1 MSKILGILLF
11 FLVLVLGIS
20 FSSLNSGAVEVNYY
34 IGKIQLPLS
43 VVVVCSF
50 ALGVGCALIITM
62 LHSVGQRWRLGQLR
76 REVAR
81 KNEQLDHARSLPD
94 KTVA

>member
-1 MSKILGILLF
+1 MSKIIGIILF
-11 FLVLVLGIS
+11 FLVLVLGVS
-20 FSSLNSGAVEVNYY
+20 FSSLNSAAVEVNYY

-50 ALGVGCALIITM
+50 ALGVVCSLIITM
-62 LHSVGQRWRLGQLR
+62 LHTVGQRWRLGQLR

-81 KNEQLDHARSLPD
+81 KNAELDHARSLPD
-94 KTVA
+94 KSVA